1 MFAPDGTL
9 GVEEAAHVCGVSD
22 ETIRRRLRKN
32 RLPNAVRDGG
42 PSSPWRIPLTDLVA
56 DGLEPKLGSDTDG
69 ALYEVAQLKEAL
81 EAAERLLTERQ
92 ARIEELQAH
101 VDDLRSFIADPV
113 VKS

>member
-1 MFAPDGTL
+1 LA
-9 GVEEAAHVCGVSD
+9 
-22 ETIRRRLRKN
+22 
-32 RLPNAVRDGG
+32 
-42 PSSPWRIPLTDLVA
+42 DLVA
-56 DGLEPKLGSDTDG
+56 DGLEPKLGVEPDV